1 MSIELQQLLVVEDDQ
16 SQRRLICQLL
26 AAEGYQVTQADS
38 VETAIL
44 SLKDNPAIRLVL
56 CDWKLGSGSGLQ
68 VLQYVRQHVAATG
81 FVVATAYGSV
91 SHAVDA
97 IHAGADD
104 YLTKPF
110 KRQEL
115 LLAVSKG
122 LRARHLRQQNIQ
134 LSAQLGE
141 QQQLVEL
148 IGHAPCMQQLF
159 QRISRIAGSD
169 VTVLISGESG
179 TGKELAARALH
190 QLSHRR
196 DGPFIAINCG
206 AIPESL
212 AEAELFGAE
221 KGAYTG
227 AVQSKAG
234 KFEAAQGGTI
244 FLDEIAELPLALQ
257 AKLLRLLQEGQVTRL
272 GSHQEI
278 KLDVRIIAA
287 SHQDLASC
295 VAAGRFRQDL
305 YYRLNVVPVHMPALR
320 QRTEDIP
327 KLIQHFIQ
335 LQQQRYQLQLPP
347 LSKTLLKALMAYPW
361 PGNVRE
367 LSNKIERFVLLQ
379 DEQELL
385 ADLQHSSNQPSQ
397 HFTEHSA
404 DQSKEQSLYQLP
416 AEGVHFEALE
426 RSCLEQALQRANGN
440 KSKAAK
446 MLQLNYKAFLYRL
459 EKYQLDSKPDSS

>member
-1 MSIELQQLLVVEDDQ
+1 MNLSLLVVEDDH
-16 SQRRLICQLL
+16 SQRELICQLL
-26 AAEGYQVTQADS
+26 SNEGYLLQQADS

-44 SLKDNPAIRLVL
+44 TLKAQPEIALVL
-56 CDWKLGSGSGLQ
+56 CDWKLGQGIGLQ
-68 VLQYVRQHVAATG
+68 VLQYVRQHLPTVA

-91 SHAVDA
+91 THAVEA

-104 YLTKPF
+104 YLPKPF

-115 LLAVSKG
+115 LLAISKG
-122 LRARHLRQQNIQ
+122 LRARQLRQQNLQ

-159 QRISRIAGSD
+159 QRISRVAGSD

-190 QLSHRR
+190 QLSPRR
-196 DGPFIAINCG
+196 DAPFIAINCG

-227 AVQSKAG
+227 ANQSKAG
-234 KFEAAQGGTI
+234 KFEAAQGGTV
-244 FLDEIAELPLALQ
+244 FLDEIAELPLPLQ
-257 AKLLRLLQEGQVTRL
+257 AKLLRLLQEGRVTRL

-287 SHQDLASC
+287 SHQDLAAA

-305 YYRLNVVPVHMPALR
+305 FYRLNVVPVHMPALR
-320 QRTEDIP
+320 ERTEDIP
-327 KLIQHFIQ
+327 KLIQHFMQ
-335 LQQQRYQLQLPP
+335 LQQQRYRLQLPP
-347 LSKTLLKALMAYPW
+347 LSKTVLKALIEYSW

-385 ADLQHSSNQPSQ
+385 ADLQPPRMSRSSPPD
-397 HFTEHSA
+397 HEGFV
-404 DQSKEQSLYQLP
+404 LP
-416 AEGVHFEALE
+416 ATGIHFEALE
-426 RSCLEQALQRANGN
+426 RSCLEQALQLSDGN
-440 KSKAAK
+440 RTKAARL
-446 MLQLNYKAFLYRL
+446 LQLNYKAFLYRL
-459 EKYQLDSKPDSS
+459 EKYQLDGKVD